1 MWRQIAALAKSME
14 EIHNGGGIRPYNVSE
29 FEYGAGTEYEGNI
42 PAHNAET
49 APSNKNHSIRQQ
61 KM

>member
-1 MWRQIAALAKSME
+1 ME
-14 EIHNGGGIRPYNVSE
+14 EIHNGGGIRPYNVSK